1 MKASIRTF
9 ILRALAVVVVAF
21 AGLYL
26 WKQWQ
31 SASREQLRVSLDVPW
46 LLLASAIVLA
56 TYALLIETWRR
67 VLAAYGSPISF
78 IDASHVWFVSNLG
91 KYVPGK
97 IWQITAMTAMMT
109 RLGARV
115 VDAGSAAAVITVV
128 NVLAGFA
135 IVLAAGSGL
144 LRTLGPNYERATILA
159 TIILVV
165 ALLAAPWTVRLSS
178 RLASRALGRQLT
190 LVVPA
195 KATWISLAGCLASW
209 AAYGLAFQFFV
220 RALIGHANGP
230 WSAYLAA
237 YTLSYLV
244 GYLTLFSPGG
254 LGAREVVLASALQ
267 ALHLTTGP
275 EAAVITVASRLWL
288 TVLEI
293 VPGLL
298 YLPRRL
304 GPVGMKS
311 DAAQESPPTLTRGI
325 HTDTADRADSRR
337 HT

>member
-1 MKASIRTF
+1 MNAGIRKF

-26 WKQWQ
+26 WRQWQ

-46 LLLASAIVLA
+46 LLIASVIVLA

-67 VLAAYGSPISF
+67 VLAVYGSPVSF
-78 IDASHVWFVSNLG
+78 VDASHVWFVSNLG

-135 IVLAAGSGL
+135 IVLGAGSGL

-159 TIILVV
+159 TLILVV
-165 ALLAAPWTVRLSS
+165 ALVAAPWTVRLVSHV
-178 RLASRALGRQLT
+178 ASRALGRPLT
-190 LVVPA
+190 LVVPSR
-195 KATWISLAGCLASW
+195 ATWISLVGCAVSW
-209 AAYGLAFQFFV
+209 AAYGLAFQIFV

-244 GYLTLFSPGG
+244 GYLALFAPGG
-254 LGAREVVLASALQ
+254 IGAREVVLASALQ
-267 ALHLTTGP
+267 ALHLATGP
-275 EAAVITVASRLWL
+275 EAAVITIASRLWL

-304 GPVGMKS
+304 SP
-311 DAAQESPPTLTRGI
+311 AAVESRTVRETPPAPR
-325 HTDTADRADSRR
+325 
-337 HT
+337 